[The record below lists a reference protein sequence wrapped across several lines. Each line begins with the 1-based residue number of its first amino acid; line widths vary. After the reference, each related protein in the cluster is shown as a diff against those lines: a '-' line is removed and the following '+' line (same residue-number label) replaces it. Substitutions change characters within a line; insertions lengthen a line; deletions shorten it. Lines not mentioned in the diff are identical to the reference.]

1 MAHIIS
7 TINLKGGVGKTTITA
22 ALAEILAGE
31 HGKRVLI
38 IDLDPQTNLTIFMI
52 GEVRWQELNDS
63 GRTLATLFRDAVDPG
78 PAGSLF
84 DIDLA
89 LQRDVSPVGSV
100 TQVDMLA
107 SSLDLIDLQ
116 DRLLPP
122 AGGLVHNPVELLHRQ
137 IEKVA
142 DDYDYILVDCP
153 PNLSVLTLNGLRI
166 SHGYIVPT
174 IPDVMSTYG
183 IPQIRSRIQKFA
195 MSVDRPI
202 PAVGLVISKYRA
214 SVSLHRQTADYLAR
228 SAKETGLHVFDSRIP
243 DSTEIAEAAEFNDWG
258 TLRQRYGYHRHYDA
272 LAALAV
278 EFMAAVEVGLADQ
291 RLAVGVEGRVGRVD
305 PAGADAEV
313 HPIGGIAGVGDG
325 HRGGGAAGC
334 AGGEGEPARGEGQE

>member
-1 MAHIIS
+1 MTHIIS

-63 GRTLATLFRDAVDPG
+63 GQTLASLFRDAVDPG
-78 PAGSLF
+78 PAGGLF
-84 DIDLA
+84 DIHQA

-100 TQVDMLA
+100 TRVDLLA

-116 DRLLPP
+116 DRLLSPVGAP
-122 AGGLVHNPVELLHRQ
+122 TAGGHSPVELLHRQ

-183 IPQIRSRIQKFA
+183 IPQIRARIQAFA
-195 MSVDRPI
+195 ASVGRDI
-202 PAVGLVISKYRA
+202 PAVGLVVSKYRA
-214 SVSLHRQTADYLAR
+214 NVSLHRQTADYLAR
-228 SAKETGLHVFDSRIP
+228 SGRETGLRVFSSRIP

-272 LAALAV
+272 LASLAT
-278 EFMAAVEVGLADQ
+278 EFIAAVEDTVPSSRPSSPSPSSESSSSESRD
-291 RLAVGVEGRVGRVD
+291 V
-305 PAGADAEV
+305 PS
-313 HPIGGIAGVGDG
+313 
-325 HRGGGAAGC
+325 
-334 AGGEGEPARGEGQE
+334 

>member
-1 MAHIIS
+1 MTHIIS

-31 HGKRVLI
+31 HGRRVLI
-38 IDLDPQTNLTIFMI
+38 IDLDPQTNLTVFMI
-52 GEVRWQELNDS
+52 GEARWQELNDS

-78 PAGSLF
+78 PAGGLF
-84 DIDLA
+84 DVHQA
-89 LQRDVSPVGSV
+89 LQRDVSPVASV
-100 TQVDMLA
+100 TQVDLLA

-116 DRLLPP
+116 DRLLSAAGPP
-122 AGGLVHNPVELLHRQ
+122 AAVGGHNPVELLHRQ
-137 IEKVA
+137 IEKIA

-195 MSVDRPI
+195 TSVGRVI
-202 PAVGLVISKYRA
+202 PAVGLVVSKYRA
-214 SVSLHRQTADYLAR
+214 NVSLHRQTADYLAR
-228 SAKETGLHVFDSRIP
+228 SGKETGLRVFSSRIP

-272 LAALAV
+272 LASLAT
-278 EFMAAVEVGLADQ
+278 EFIAAVEDTVPSSRPSSPPSSGSSSS
-291 RLAVGVEGRVGRVD
+291 
-305 PAGADAEV
+305 
-313 HPIGGIAGVGDG
+313 
-325 HRGGGAAGC
+325 
-334 AGGEGEPARGEGQE
+334 EPRDVPS